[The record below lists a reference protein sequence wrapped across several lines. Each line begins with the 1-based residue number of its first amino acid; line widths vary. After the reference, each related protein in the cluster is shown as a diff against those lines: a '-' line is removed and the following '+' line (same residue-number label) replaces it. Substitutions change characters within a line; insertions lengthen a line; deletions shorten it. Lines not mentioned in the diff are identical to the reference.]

1 MMNILL
7 VIHMIVSLL
16 LIVSILL
23 QKTSSDSIANLAGN
37 SGGLVS
43 AKGAANFLTR
53 TTAVLGAIFMIN
65 ALVLGNLSNQ
75 KSSKVIEIE
84 KTLQKTSTKE
94 LPMAK

>member
-1 MMNILL
+1 MMSILL
-7 VIHMIVSLL
+7 LIHMIVSLL
-16 LIVSILL
+16 LLVSILL

-37 SGGLVS
+37 SSGLVS

-53 TTAVLGAIFMIN
+53 TTTILGAVFMIN
-65 ALVLGNLSNQ
+65 ALILGNLSNQ

-84 KTLQKTSTKE
+84 KTLQQTSTKE